1 MFVIAPEYGIL
12 TRWKRKKPSNRELLT
27 PMKLHW
33 FHFPLFLMGWGLQ
46 AEAAT
51 QPLAAD
57 TVVER
62 LHGTLIRVMENAD
75 KLGYT
80 GRYQTLKPVVDDS
93 FDFGEIS
100 RIVLGRYWRRLDN
113 DQQTEFVNIFRELST
128 ATYASRFDSYSG
140 ERFRQVAKEPFK
152 GERLLLRTEL
162 VKQNGETIP
171 FLYVLQPQQ
180 EKWLIIN
187 VVADGVSDLSLKK
200 AEYAS
205 VMKREGFQHLVAKL
219 REKIEEYENPNKQ

>member
-1 MFVIAPEYGIL
+1 
-12 TRWKRKKPSNRELLT
+12 
-27 PMKLHW
+27 MKLHRC
-33 FHFPLFLMGWGLQ
+33 HFLLLLTCWGPG
-46 AEAAT
+46 AGAAT
-51 QPLAAD
+51 QPLSAD
-57 TVVER
+57 AVVEQ
-62 LHGTLIRVMENAD
+62 LHGTLIRIMENAD

-100 RIVLGRYWRRLDN
+100 RIVMGRYWRHLDN
-113 DQQTEFVNIFRELST
+113 GQQAEFLNIFKALST
-128 ATYASRFDSYSG
+128 ATYAARFDSYSG
-140 ERFRQVAKEPFK
+140 ESFRQVAKEPFK
-152 GERLLLRTEL
+152 GERLLLKTEL

-180 EKWLIIN
+180 QKWLIIN

-205 VMKREGFQHLVAKL
+205 IMKREGFPHLIAKL
-219 REKIEEYENPNKQ
+219 REKIAEYENPK

>member
-1 MFVIAPEYGIL
+1 
-12 TRWKRKKPSNRELLT
+12 
-27 PMKLHW
+27 MKLNW
-33 FHFPLFLMGWGLQ
+33 FHFPLFLMCWGLQ
-46 AEAAT
+46 AEATT

-80 GRYQTLKPVVDDS
+80 GRYQLLKPVVEDS
-93 FDFGEIS
+93 FDFLEIS
-100 RIVLGRYWRRLDN
+100 RIVMGRYWRRLGN
-113 DQQTEFVNIFRELST
+113 DQQTEFVSIFRELST
-128 ATYASRFDSYSG
+128 ATYAARFDSYSG
-140 ERFRQVAKEPFK
+140 ESFRQVAREPFK
-152 GERLLLRTEL
+152 GDRLLLKTEL

-171 FLYVLQPQQ
+171 FLYVLQAQQ

-205 VMKREGFQHLVAKL
+205 IMKRESFPHLIAKL
-219 REKIEEYENPNKQ
+219 REKIAEYENPKKK

>member
-1 MFVIAPEYGIL
+1 
-12 TRWKRKKPSNRELLT
+12 
-27 PMKLHW
+27 MKLSC
-33 FHFPLFLMGWGLQ
+33 FHFPLLLMCWALG

-51 QPLAAD
+51 QPPAAEN
-57 TVVER
+57 VVER
-62 LHGTLIRVMENAD
+62 LHDTLIRVMKNAD

-80 GRYQTLKPVVDDS
+80 GRYELLKPVVADS
-93 FDFGEIS
+93 FDFLEIS
-100 RIVLGRYWRRLDN
+100 RIVLGRYWRHLN
-113 DQQTEFVNIFRELST
+113 NNQQTEFLSIFKELST
-128 ATYASRFDSYSG
+128 ATYAARFDSYS
-140 ERFRQVAKEPFK
+140 EESFRQVSKEPFK
-152 GERLLLRTEL
+152 GGRSLQKTEL

-205 VMKREGFQHLVAKL
+205 IMKRKGFSHLIAKL
-219 REKIEEYENPNKQ
+219 REKIAEYENPEK